1 MKIASACQNE
11 KSLKERTIFNS
22 PLESKS
28 LDALIIISNQSS
40 ELTYGRA
47 ILRIFESTIPKR

>member
-11 KSLKERTIFNS
+11 KSLKERTTFNLPS
-22 PLESKS
+22 ESKT
-28 LDALIIISNQSS
+28 LDALISNESS
-40 ELTYGRA
+40 DSTYGRA